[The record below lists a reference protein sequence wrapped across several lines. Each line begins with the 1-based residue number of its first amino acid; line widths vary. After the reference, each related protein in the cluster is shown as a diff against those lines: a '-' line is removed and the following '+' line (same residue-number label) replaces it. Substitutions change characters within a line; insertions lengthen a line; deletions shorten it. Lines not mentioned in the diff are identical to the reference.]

1 MDIIEIESGDSIE
14 DVRRLW
20 TEMVE
25 ELDQYLTIQSIDDGY
40 RSVIRS
46 TLNERKK
53 GDDNVLFV
61 CFDDSTDG
69 SDLFT
74 SDVGVY
80 IEALYVSEP
89 HRGQGY
95 GSQLVERVEN
105 WASDEVGADQI
116 TLAVESNN
124 IPAQEF
130 WKDKGYRTTL
140 EKRVKSVDQTT
151 SPDLAGAYFRNLI
164 P

>member
-61 CFDDSTDG
+61 CFDDSTEGFIAARRTDG

-140 EKRVKSVDQTT
+140 EKRVKSVD
-151 SPDLAGAYFRNLI
+151 
-164 P
+164 